1 MSDSMIPEFLPT
13 LSAGAHAPG
22 SGEAC
27 VMEYVSLLAGEDW
40 SDHPACTHPALAAM
54 ARNVNDRLPDCERHR
69 LVPLIGRLFG
79 TAPSGPER
87 LVLSVR
93 LAVWAAREVLA
104 FTRREDRVVCE
115 AAIVAAEGWC
125 EGTVSAEECGVA
137 AAANSATY
145 AATYATYAD
154 AAAAAAKAA
163 ADAAAYAAAYAAD
176 SAANNTATYA
186 TYATYA
192 YAADLVDLLSGFI
205 DEYDRLTGRTNHRH
219 VSDEELRALAEA
231 IR

>member
-1 MSDSMIPEFLPT
+1 MSNSMIPEFLPT
-13 LSAGAHAPG
+13 LSAGAHDPG

-40 SDHPACTHPALAAM
+40 SDSPACTHPALAAM
-54 ARNVNDRLPDCERHR
+54 ARNVNDRLPDSERHR

-79 TAPSGPER
+79 TALSGSER
-87 LVLSVR
+87 ERHVLSVR

-137 AAANSATY
+137 AADAAN

-163 ADAAAYAAAYAAD
+163 ADAAAYAAANAAGY
-176 SAANNTATYA
+176 AANNTATYA

-205 DEYDRLTGRTNHRH
+205 DEYDRLTGRTEHRH

-231 IR
+231 IQ

>member
-13 LSAGAHAPG
+13 LSVGAHDPG

-27 VMEYVSLLAGEDW
+27 VMEMVSLLAGEEW
-40 SDHPACTHPALAAM
+40 SDRPSCTHPALAAM

-79 TAPSGPER
+79 TAPSGSER
-87 LVLSVR
+87 ERHVLSVR

-104 FTRREDRVVCE
+104 FTGEDRVVCE

-137 AAANSATY
+137 ANY
-145 AATYATYAD
+145 AA
-154 AAAAAAKAA
+154 
-163 ADAAAYAAAYAAD
+163 AAAYAAAYAATD
-176 SAANNTATYA
+176 AADAAAAYA
-186 TYATYA
+186 ADA
-192 YAADLVDLLSGFI
+192 ADAADLVDLLSRFI
-205 DEYDRLTGRTNHRH
+205 DEYDRLTGRTEHRH

-231 IR
+231 ISL

>member
-40 SDHPACTHPALAAM
+40 SDSPACTHPALAAI

-79 TAPSGPER
+79 TAPSGSKRER
-87 LVLSVR
+87 HVLSVR

-104 FTRREDRVVCE
+104 FTGEDRAVCE
-115 AAIVAAEGWC
+115 AAISAAEGWC
-125 EGTVSAEECGVA
+125 EGTVSAEECGAAYAAANAAARDAANAYA
-137 AAANSATY
+137 AAAY
-145 AATYATYAD
+145 AAN
-154 AAAAAAKAA
+154 AA
-163 ADAAAYAAAYAAD
+163 ADAANAAADAAYAAYAAAANAAYAA
-176 SAANNTATYA
+176 AAN
-186 TYATYA
+186 
-192 YAADLVDLLSGFI
+192 ADLVDLLSRLI
-205 DEYDRLTGRTNHRH
+205 DEYDRLTGRTEHRH
-219 VSDEELRALAEA
+219 VSDGELRALAEA
-231 IR
+231 ISL

>member
-1 MSDSMIPEFLPT
+1 MSNSMIPEFLPT

-137 AAANSATY
+137 AAA
-145 AATYATYAD
+145 
-154 AAAAAAKAA
+154 AKAA

-205 DEYDRLTGRTNHRH
+205 DEYDRLTGRTEHRH

-231 IR
+231 ISL